1 MALFIVPM
9 RQYYQYPDP
18 DLEFEPRLSRC
29 RGTLS
34 VREQHAGV

>member
-9 RQYYQYPDP
+9 RQYYQYPD
-18 DLEFEPRLSRC
+18 LELNFGLAGS